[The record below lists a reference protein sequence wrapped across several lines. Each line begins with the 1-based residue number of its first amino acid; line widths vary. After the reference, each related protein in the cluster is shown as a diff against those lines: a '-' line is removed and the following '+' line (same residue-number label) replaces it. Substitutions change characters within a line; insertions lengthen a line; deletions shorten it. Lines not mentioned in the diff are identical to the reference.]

1 MKADSEFEFVEDFRK
16 EKTKINY
23 LAIVLVS
30 DGMDAEDSC
39 IMKYFLRSSQDLFFF
54 FCISCVQT
62 CDSEGC
68 SQISTVFITVL
79 AGTLCSIKQFHFF
92 KYIYIYILD

>member
-1 MKADSEFEFVEDFRK
+1 MKADSDFEFVKDFRE

-30 DGMDAEDSC
+30 DGMDPEDSC

-54 FCISCVQT
+54 FFGISCVQT

-79 AGTLCSIKQFHFF
+79 AGTLGSIKQCHF
-92 KYIYIYILD
+92 

>member
-1 MKADSEFEFVEDFRK
+1 MKADSDFEFVEDLGE

-39 IMKYFLRSSQDLFFF
+39 IMKYFLKSSQDLFFF
-54 FCISCVQT
+54 FSSPVYKP
-62 CDSEGC
+62 
-68 SQISTVFITVL
+68 V
-79 AGTLCSIKQFHFF
+79 
-92 KYIYIYILD
+92 ILKGARTSAQYS

>member
-1 MKADSEFEFVEDFRK
+1 MEDFRE

-54 FCISCVQT
+54 FFFGISCVQT

-79 AGTLCSIKQFHFF
+79 AGTLDSIKQCHF
-92 KYIYIYILD
+92 

>member
-1 MKADSEFEFVEDFRK
+1 MKADSDFEFVEDFRK
-16 EKTKINY
+16 DKTKINY

-54 FCISCVQT
+54 F
-62 CDSEGC
+62 
-68 SQISTVFITVL
+68 L
-79 AGTLCSIKQFHFF
+79 ASPVYKPV
-92 KYIYIYILD
+92 ILKGARKSAQYS

>member
-1 MKADSEFEFVEDFRK
+1 MKADSDFEFVEDFRE

-30 DGMDAEDSC
+30 DGMDPEDSC
-39 IMKYFLRSSQDLFFF
+39 IMKYFLKSSQDLFF

-79 AGTLCSIKQFHFF
+79 AGTLDSIKQCHF
-92 KYIYIYILD
+92 

>member
-1 MKADSEFEFVEDFRK
+1 VEDFRE

-39 IMKYFLRSSQDLFFF
+39 ITKYFLRSSQDSFFF
-54 FCISCVQT
+54 FASPVYKPVIVKGAHKSAQYSFQSWLEHFAVLN
-62 CDSEGC
+62 S
-68 SQISTVFITVL
+68 FI
-79 AGTLCSIKQFHFF
+79 F
-92 KYIYIYILD
+92 KLYIYIYIYLF

>member
-30 DGMDAEDSC
+30 DGMDPEDSC
-39 IMKYFLRSSQDLFFF
+39 IMKYFLKSSQDPCHLR
-54 FCISCVQT
+54 
-62 CDSEGC
+62 
-68 SQISTVFITVL
+68 L
-79 AGTLCSIKQFHFF
+79 KLW
-92 KYIYIYILD
+92 LDN

>member
-1 MKADSEFEFVEDFRK
+1 MEDFRE

-54 FCISCVQT
+54 
-62 CDSEGC
+62 
-68 SQISTVFITVL
+68 L
-79 AGTLCSIKQFHFF
+79 HLLCTN
-92 KYIYIYILD
+92 L

>member
-30 DGMDAEDSC
+30 DGMDPEDSC
-39 IMKYFLRSSQDLFFF
+39 IMKYFLKSSQDLFFF
-54 FCISCVQT
+54 F
-62 CDSEGC
+62 
-68 SQISTVFITVL
+68 FL
-79 AGTLCSIKQFHFF
+79 ASPVYKPV
-92 KYIYIYILD
+92 ILKGAHKSAQYS